1 MASSQSQVDFLIE
14 QLSKYQPNIRYKK
27 MFGEYG
33 LYQDEKFFGM
43 ICDNKLFL
51 KSTDDL
57 KKILFDDKTRPYEG
71 AGMGYYHIPEAH
83 IEDEKLL
90 QSYLKASLNFVPKL
104 KKKKLSV

>member
-1 MASSQSQVDFLIE
+1 MASSQSQVNFLIE

-51 KSTDDL
+51 KSTQDL
-57 KKILFDDKTRPYEG
+57 KKILSDDEIRPYNG
-71 AGMGYYHIPEAH
+71 ASDGYYHIPENH
-83 IEDEKLL
+83 VEDDKWLPT
-90 QSYLKASLNFVPKL
+90 YLEASLNFIPKP
-104 KKKKLSV
+104 KKKKL